1 MQVSNKSS
9 ELLAKAALFN
19 GIFSIDWLLNL
30 SEMKVS
36 QILAILD
43 EHVQSGILKVASS
56 GFYCF
61 INTEKQESYAGTF
74 SEAQKEK
81 LHRRIIDIF
90 KDETLKDES
99 SAITLS
105 RHLLHISNDL
115 DGCQWLIKAGDLYS
129 EEVKYK
135 EAIQCYAKVIRDL
148 DHVSHDEADLLY
160 IETVN
165 KYMNL
170 FSVRIDSNWATTIL
184 QNALTRA
191 EAINS
196 NAFLAIL
203 NMHMAVNQW
212 QRANF
217 KISKAHYDRGW
228 AAAQSVEDPKLLKSI
243 YTLSA
248 FFYYLQGRFLDTIKE
263 YEKSVQNV
271 EKFPEDTS
279 LLFAI
284 AAIGRSYSAI
294 GQANQGLGMLDA
306 IRKHCLKINQLQV
319 AEWAVLQI
327 GYILKG
333 IGRIDDAHK
342 LLADLGEET
351 IKSGDA
357 RLKEDLK
364 LLQALIYYW
373 KEDKEVS
380 VTRLKE
386 YFKIVEENEAQG
398 IPTSSYGFMLQIC
411 WAMELEKYPRIDDIS
426 LEEAVNQSI
435 SGENT
440 FYKGYGFRYKALLQK
455 QNNQPPDVILKTL
468 NLSLRCL
475 EKSGHRLAIAR
486 TRIEVARQYLAVGD
500 ENMARKT
507 AKKAASTILS
517 HKELQFPD
525 DLKFLIK
532 DIHIKDN
539 LLEEILK
546 LGQEITTIRNT
557 KDIEKHIILTA
568 IQVTGAERGAIFLLD
583 RDRNPGEFLLR
594 AAKNLTEEDIRRSD
608 FREQLDMMQQVAK
621 SGKGVIKKLD
631 LAEQQNNIPYNV
643 RSYIC
648 VPMIIKNEIIGVL
661 YFDNRFLASAFKKSD
676 LDMFTYFAAQTAI
689 AMDNAE
695 AYDEVRRLNRKLRK
709 EKQYYKE
716 RHLESLRFDK
726 IIGES
731 PVILNLLNKVIQVA
745 DTDTTVLITGETG
758 VGKEL
763 VARTI
768 VDKSPRSD
776 KPFISVNCSVFS
788 ETLIASELFGHE
800 KGAYTGANEKKA
812 GRFELADGGT
822 LFLDEIGDIPME
834 VQVRLLRVLQVQEF
848 ERVGGTKTL
857 YSDFRLIVATNQ
869 NLENLVKAGRFRED
883 LFYRLNVFP
892 IHVPPLRK
900 RKADIPP
907 LTFHFLKTICQKMG
921 KNYTD
926 ILESEMEKLVNYNW
940 PGNVRELENVIE
952 RGVIMSTKSN
962 FRVPEL
968 KKESQSVG
976 INHAELTLMENEKR
990 HILWALERTGW
1001 KISGPG
1007 GAAELLDINYG
1018 TLRSRIA
1025 KLGIKKKTQAL
1036 EN

>member
-1 MQVSNKSS
+1 MTVTTESN
-9 ELLAKAALFN
+9 ELLAKAALFD
-19 GIFSIDWLLNL
+19 GVFSIDWLLNL
-30 SEMKVS
+30 SNMKVS
-36 QILAILD
+36 RILAILD
-43 EHVQSGILKVASS
+43 EHVRSGLLEKASS
-56 GFYCF
+56 GLYSFC
-61 INTEKQESYAGTF
+61 NHEQREQLAGIV
-74 SEAQKEK
+74 SDNRKEE
-81 LHRRIIDIF
+81 LHREIIDI
-90 KDETLKDES
+90 LKAEIP
-99 SAITLS
+99 AEEQRATILS
-105 RHLLHISNDL
+105 RHLLHVSNDL
-115 DGCQWLIKAGDLYS
+115 EGCQLLIKAGDLYA

-135 EAIQCYAKVIRDL
+135 EAIQCYAKTIKDL
-148 DHVSHDEADLLY
+148 DSVRHNEADLLY

-184 QNALTRA
+184 QNALARA
-191 EAINS
+191 EAIN
-196 NAFLAIL
+196 NNGFLAIL

-212 QRANF
+212 QRAHF
-217 KISKAHYDRGW
+217 DVSKVHYDRGW
-228 AAAQSVEDPKLLKSI
+228 AAAQRVEDPKLLKSI

-263 YEKSVQNV
+263 YEKSIQNV

-284 AAIGRSYSAI
+284 AAIGRSYAAI
-294 GQANQGLGMLDA
+294 GQASQGLGMLDA

-342 LLADLGEET
+342 LLADLGGET

-373 KEDKEVS
+373 KENKETS
-380 VTRLKE
+380 VEHLKE
-386 YFKIVEENEAQG
+386 YFKIVEENEALG
-398 IPTSSYGFMLQIC
+398 VPTSSYGFMLQIC
-411 WAMELEKYPRIDDIS
+411 WSMELEKYPRINDIS

-435 SGENT
+435 SGKNT

-455 QNNQPPDVILKTL
+455 QNNHSPEEILKTL
-468 NLSLRCL
+468 TLSLRCL

-486 TRIEVARQYLAVGD
+486 TRIEIARQYLAMG
-500 ENMARKT
+500 NQNLARKE
-507 AKKAASTILS
+507 AKKAAATILS
-517 HKELQFPD
+517 HKELHFPD

-583 RDRNPGEFLLR
+583 REHRPGEFELR

-608 FREQLDMMQQVAK
+608 FREQMAMMREVVK
-621 SGKGVIKKLD
+621 SGKGIIKKSD
-631 LAEQQNNIPYNV
+631 PPEQKPNSPYNV

-648 VPMIIKNEIIGVL
+648 VPMIIKNEILGVL

-676 LDMFTYFAAQTAI
+676 LNMFTYFATQTAI

-695 AYDEVRRLNRKLRK
+695 AYDEVQRLNKRLKK

-731 PVILNLLNKVIQVA
+731 PPILNVLNKVIQVA

-768 VDKSPRSD
+768 VDKSPRAD
-776 KPFISVNCSVFS
+776 KPFVSVNCSVFS

-800 KGAYTGANEKKA
+800 KGAFTGANEKKA

-857 YSDFRLIVATNQ
+857 HSDFRLIVATNQ
-869 NLENLVKAGRFRED
+869 NLEKMVKTGRFRED

-892 IHVPPLRK
+892 IQVPPLRK
-900 RKADIPP
+900 RKEDIPH
-907 LTFHFLKTICQKMG
+907 LALHFLKTISQKMG
-921 KNYTD
+921 KHFTE
-926 ILESEMEKLVNYNW
+926 ILESEMEKLVSYSW

-952 RGVIMSTKSN
+952 RGVIMSSKSS
-962 FRVPEL
+962 FKVPEL
-968 KKESQSVG
+968 NTDQPGAGV
-976 INHAELTLMENEKR
+976 NNTLLTLAENEKQ
-990 HILWALERTGW
+990 HILQAMEKTNW

-1018 TLRSRIA
+1018 TLRSRMA
-1025 KLGIKKKTQAL
+1025 KHGIRKKTRAADD
-1036 EN
+1036 

>member
-1 MQVSNKSS
+1 MQVSNESS

-19 GIFSIDWLLNL
+19 GVFSIDWLLNL

-36 QILAILD
+36 HILAILD
-43 EHVQSGILKVASS
+43 EHIRSGILKEESS
-56 GFYCF
+56 GLYCF
-61 INTEKQESYAGTF
+61 IDAEKQDQYARMF
-74 SEAQKEK
+74 SETQKEK
-81 LHRRIIDIF
+81 LHQRIIDIF
-90 KDETLKDES
+90 KEESLKDEA

-105 RHLLHISNDL
+105 RHLLHITNGL
-115 DGCQWLIKAGDLYS
+115 DGCQWLIKAGDQFS

-135 EAIQCYAKVIRDL
+135 EAIQCYTKVIKDL
-148 DHVSHDEADLLY
+148 DHVSHDQADLLY

-184 QNALTRA
+184 QNALARA
-191 EAINS
+191 EDINN

-203 NMHMAVNQW
+203 NLHMAVNQW

-217 KISKAHYDRGW
+217 KVSKDHFDRGW
-228 AAAQSVEDPKLLKSI
+228 AATQSVEDPKLLKSI
-243 YTLSA
+243 HTLSA

-373 KEDKEVS
+373 KEDKEIS

-386 YFKIVEENEAQG
+386 YFKIVEDNEALG

-455 QNNQPPDVILKTL
+455 QNNLPPDEILKTL
-468 NLSLRCL
+468 KLSLSCL

-486 TRIEVARQYLAVGD
+486 TRIEVARQYLAKGEVD
-500 ENMARKT
+500 KARKE
-507 AKKAASTILS
+507 AKKAAGTILS

-568 IQVTGAERGAIFLLD
+568 ILVTGAERGAIFLLD
-583 RDRNPGEFLLR
+583 SERSSGEFLLR

-608 FREQLDMMQQVAK
+608 FREQLDMMQKVVK
-621 SGKGVIKKLD
+621 SGKGVIKKID
-631 LAEQQNNIPYNV
+631 PAEHQNHIPYNV

-661 YFDNRFLASAFKKSD
+661 YFDNRFLATAFKTSD

-695 AYDEVRRLNRKLRK
+695 AYDEVQRLNRRLRK

-731 PVILNLLNKVIQVA
+731 PVIHNLLNKVIQVA

-768 VDKSPRSD
+768 VDKSPRAE

-800 KGAYTGANEKKA
+800 KGAYTGASEKKA

-857 YSDFRLIVATNQ
+857 HSDFRLIVATNQ
-869 NLENLVKAGRFRED
+869 NLENLVKAGKFRED

-892 IHVPPLRK
+892 IYVPPLRK
-900 RKADIPP
+900 RKEDIPP
-907 LTFHFLKTICQKMG
+907 LAFHFLKTICQKMG
-921 KNYTD
+921 KNYTE
-926 ILESEMEKLVNYNW
+926 ILESEMEKLVKYNW

-952 RGVIMSTKSN
+952 RGVIMSTKSD

-968 KKESQSVG
+968 KKESESVG
-976 INHAELTLMENEKR
+976 TNHPELTLAENEKR
-990 HILWALERTGW
+990 HILWALEKTGW

-1007 GAAELLDINYG
+1007 GSAELLDINYG

-1025 KLGIKKKTQAL
+1025 KLGIRKKTQAM